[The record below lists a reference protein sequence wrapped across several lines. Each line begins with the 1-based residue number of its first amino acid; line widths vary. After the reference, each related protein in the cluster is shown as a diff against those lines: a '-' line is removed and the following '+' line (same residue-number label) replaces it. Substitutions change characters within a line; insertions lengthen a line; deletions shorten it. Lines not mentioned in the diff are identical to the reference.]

1 MVTTTGILKAS
12 GAGGGAGRET
22 DFEGKRENKI
32 RVKMNTRGISF
43 PEDFIG

>member
-12 GAGGGAGRET
+12 GAGDGEGT

-32 RVKMNTRGISF
+32 QVKMNPHGISF